1 MASPVAGDSPGATAG
16 VRAVTRQIA
25 KAAERNLL
33 MFITS
38 TGILIISNYRWYMF
52 RA

>member
-1 MASPVAGDSPGATAG
+1 M
-16 VRAVTRQIA
+16 
-25 KAAERNLL
+25 NLL

-52 RA
+52 RV